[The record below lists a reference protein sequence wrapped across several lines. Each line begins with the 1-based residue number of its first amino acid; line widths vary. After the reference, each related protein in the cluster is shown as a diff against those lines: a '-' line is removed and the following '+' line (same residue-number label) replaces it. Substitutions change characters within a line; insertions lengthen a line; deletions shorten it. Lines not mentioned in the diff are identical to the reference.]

1 MNMKKTTKKI
11 VTSNPIDAIAKD
23 RVVRQAVARESHLMF
38 FHLYFS
44 HYVKYQIAEFQKDIF
59 RITEDTS
66 NKLACIV
73 AFRGSAKSTIVTL
86 SYSLWAILGIQ
97 QKKFVL
103 IICQTQAQAR
113 QHMINI
119 RRELENNRLLKSDMG
134 PFQEET
140 GGEWAMSSLVFRN
153 TNARITVASVEQS
166 IRGMRHYEHRPE
178 VLILDDV
185 EDMNSCKTRE
195 GREKTFDWFTREVIP
210 LGDVGTRTIIVG
222 NLLHEDSLMMRL
234 KAKIESKEVRGLF
247 CWYPLVDEDGQCLW
261 PGKFDTE
268 EKIEDLRRSVANELA
283 WQQEYLLRIISD
295 ATRVVFPEWIQYY
308 DAIPQPGKNT
318 NPLIA
323 VGVDL
328 AVKEKETS
336 DFTSMVSAEVHGYGR
351 EMKIYILPNP
361 INARLTFPDILAT
374 IKKLHETIKLRT
386 PYQKIY
392 IEDVQAQNYV
402 VQSLERDLVPVKGV
416 NPGGYDKRM
425 RIAFTSEAIRSGVV
439 LFPRE
444 GAELIIAQ
452 LVGFGLERHDDLA
465 DAFAIMVNKVIEE
478 RPPRSTI
485 GPYMIGKSICGDLRN
500 KKF

>member
-1 MNMKKTTKKI
+1 MNCPMSKKSLFAKHSCSQESQTNMKRTTTKI
-11 VTSNPIDAIAKD
+11 QTNNPIDAIAKD
-23 RVVRQAVARESHLMF
+23 RVVRQTVARESHLMF

-44 HYVKYQIAEFQKDIF
+44 HYVKYPIAEFQKDIF

-97 QKKFVL
+97 QKKFVV

-113 QHMINI
+113 QHMMNI
-119 RRELENNRLLKSDMG
+119 RRELENNKLLKSDMG

-140 GGEWAMSSLVFRN
+140 GGEWALSSLVFRN

-210 LGDVGTRTIIVG
+210 LGDIGTRTIIVG

-234 KAKIESKEVRGLF
+234 KTKIESKEVRGLF
-247 CWYPLVDEDGQCLW
+247 RWYPLVDDDGHCLW
-261 PGKFDTE
+261 PGKFDNE

-283 WQQEYLLRIISD
+283 CQQEYLLRIVSD
-295 ATRVVFPEWIQYY
+295 STRVVFPEWIQYY
-308 DAIPQPGKNT
+308 DAIPKPIKDS

-323 VGVDL
+323 TGGDL
-328 AVKEKETS
+328 AVKDKETS
-336 DFTSMVSAEVHGYGR
+336 DYTAMVTAEIHGYGK
-351 EMKIYILPNP
+351 EMRIYILPNP
-361 INARLTFPDILAT
+361 INAHLTFPDILAT
-374 IKKLHETIKLRT
+374 IKKLHENFKLRT
-386 PYQKIY
+386 QYQKIY
-392 IEDVQAQNYV
+392 VEDVQAQNYV
-402 VQSLERDLVPVKGV
+402 VQSLERDRVPV
-416 NPGGYDKRM
+416 
-425 RIAFTSEAIRSGVV
+425 
-439 LFPRE
+439 
-444 GAELIIAQ
+444 
-452 LVGFGLERHDDLA
+452 
-465 DAFAIMVNKVIEE
+465 
-478 RPPRSTI
+478 I
-485 GPYMIGKSICGDLRN
+485 GI
-500 KKF
+500 

>member
-1 MNMKKTTKKI
+1 MKKSTKKI
-11 VTSNPIDAIAKD
+11 PINNPIDAIAKD
-23 RVVRQAVARESHLMF
+23 RVVRQTVARESHLMF

-66 NKLACIV
+66 NKLACVV

-119 RRELENNRLLKSDMG
+119 RRELENNKLLKSDMG

-140 GGEWAMSSLVFRN
+140 GGEWALSSLVFRN

-210 LGDVGTRTIIVG
+210 LGDIGTRTIIVG

-234 KAKIESKEVRGLF
+234 KTKIESKEVRGLF
-247 CWYPLVDEDGQCLW
+247 RWYPLVDDDGQCLW

-283 WQQEYLLRIISD
+283 WQQEYLLRIVSD
-295 ATRVVFPEWIQYY
+295 STRVVFPEWIQYY
-308 DAIPQPGKNT
+308 NAIPKPIKDS

-323 VGVDL
+323 TGVDL
-328 AVKEKETS
+328 AVKDKETS
-336 DFTSMVSAEVHGYGR
+336 DYTAMVTAEIHGYGKDMR
-351 EMKIYILPNP
+351 IYILPNP
-361 INARLTFPDILAT
+361 INAHLTFPDILAT
-374 IKKLHETIKLRT
+374 IKTLHENFKLRT
-386 PYQKIY
+386 QYQKIY
-392 IEDVQAQNYV
+392 VEDVQAQNYV
-402 VQSLERDLVPVKGV
+402 VQSLERDRVPVKGI

-425 RIAFTSEAIRSGVV
+425 RIAFTSEAIRSGIV

-444 GAELIIAQ
+444 GAEILISQ
-452 LVGFGLERHDDLA
+452 LVGFGFEHHDDLA
-465 DAFAIMVNKVIEE
+465 DAFAMMINETIKT
-478 RPPRSTI
+478 RPPRSLVRI
-485 GPYMIGKSICGDLRN
+485 SGGGKMFTSGWMN